1 MEGFLFFIAG
11 FSNMRKQQEICC
23 KQNINSERGKEMRKS
38 IFVVVFVVL
47 ISAFVLAACD
57 AAPTASAND
66 AAATTPEAATAEPAV
81 KPEGCLG
88 DTSKMV
94 ADLNCQKVTIAVE
107 NAYLPFNYILVS
119 TGEAGGWDYE
129 AWNELC
135 ARLNCTPVFTETAW
149 DGMIQQVSDGQ
160 FDVGADGVTITDE
173 RKQQVDFSEGYLAI
187 NQRLLVRKGETR
199 FASIQDFVKDA
210 SLKLGTQVSTTNY
223 ETATTFLPADRIQ
236 AFEQFPFAIQALISG
251 DIDAVIIDEIVGQG
265 YISQNSDKIE
275 FVGDPI
281 QSDELGFIFPKG
293 SALVAPVNKALEA
306 MKADGTLDMLNTKF
320 FGPDFK
326 ITDTDIK

>member
-1 MEGFLFFIAG
+1 
-11 FSNMRKQQEICC
+11 
-23 KQNINSERGKEMRKS
+23 MRKS
-38 IFVVVFVVL
+38 MFVVVFIVL
-47 ISAFVLAACD
+47 ISAFVLAACG
-57 AAPTASAND
+57 AAPTA
-66 AAATTPEAATAEPAV
+66 AATEASASTPEAAAAQPTA
-81 KPEGCLG
+81 KPDGCLG
-88 DTSKMV
+88 DPSKMV

-119 TGEAGGWDYE
+119 TGKAGGWDYE
-129 AWNELC
+129 AWNEIC

-187 NQRLLVRKGETR
+187 KQRLLVRKGETR
-199 FASIQDFVKDA
+199 FASMADFVKDP

-223 ETATTFLPADRIQ
+223 ETANTLLPAERIQ
-236 AFEQFPFAIQALISG
+236 AFKQFPFAIQALISG
-251 DIDAVIIDEIVGQG
+251 DVDGVIIDEIVGAG
-265 YISQNSDKIE
+265 YISQNPDKIE

-293 SALVAPVNKALEA
+293 SALVARS
-306 MKADGTLDMLNTKF
+306 
-320 FGPDFK
+320 
-326 ITDTDIK
+326 IKPLKQ